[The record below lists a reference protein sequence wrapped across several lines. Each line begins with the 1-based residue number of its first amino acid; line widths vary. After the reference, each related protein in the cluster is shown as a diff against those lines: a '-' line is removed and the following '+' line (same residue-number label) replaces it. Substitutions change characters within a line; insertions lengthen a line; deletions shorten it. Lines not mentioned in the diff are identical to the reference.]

1 MDSTEFGEHIESVVG
16 AQTGESL
23 RSIIGYTRDSYTV
36 HFVRDDV
43 KRTYDD
49 RNIER
54 AIDELRLETIEKE
67 HINNLFQEVHGAF
80 DCRIDVFENAVEMNF
95 AVADGEGLE
104 IAVDRN
110 YFAGQ
115 DTLVGD
121 IMETIRAHLAER
133 SD

>member
-1 MDSTEFGEHIESVVG
+1 MDSTEFGERIESVVG
-16 AQTGESL
+16 AQIGEHL
-23 RSIIGYTRDSYTV
+23 RSIIGYTRDSHTV
-36 HFVRDDV
+36 HYVRDDV

-49 RNIER
+49 RNLER

-67 HINNLFQEVHGAF
+67 YINSLFQEMHGEF

-95 AVADGEGLE
+95 AVTEGEGLE
-104 IAVDRN
+104 ISVDRD
-110 YFAGQ
+110 YFAEQ

-121 IMETIRAHLAER
+121 IMGAIGTHVAER